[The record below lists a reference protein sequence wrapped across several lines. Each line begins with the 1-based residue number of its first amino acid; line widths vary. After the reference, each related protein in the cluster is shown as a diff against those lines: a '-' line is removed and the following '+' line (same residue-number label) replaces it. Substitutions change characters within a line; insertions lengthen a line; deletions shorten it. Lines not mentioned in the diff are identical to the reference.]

1 MSQDVAYLVASA
13 ILTWVSVLAASLIRV
28 RGWTVPGFVL
38 ALGNRD
44 SLPDPTALA
53 GRADRAARNM
63 LENLVLFIAVLAA
76 VHFAGVAGD
85 LTDLGAAVFFWS
97 RLAFWFAY
105 LAGIVYL
112 RTLLWAGGVAGMAM
126 ILVELFQAQPI

>member
-1 MSQDVAYLVASA
+1 MPQDVAYLVASA

-28 RGWTVPGFVL
+28 RGWTVPGFML
-38 ALGNRD
+38 ALGNRE
-44 SLPDPTALA
+44 SLPDASAFA
-53 GRADRAARNM
+53 GRADRAAKNN
-63 LENLVLFIAVLAA
+63 LECLVLFIAALSA

-97 RLAFWFAY
+97 RLAFWLIY

-112 RTLLWAGGVAGMAM
+112 RTLAWTASIVGIGM
-126 ILVELFQAQPI
+126 ILTELFQAPPV